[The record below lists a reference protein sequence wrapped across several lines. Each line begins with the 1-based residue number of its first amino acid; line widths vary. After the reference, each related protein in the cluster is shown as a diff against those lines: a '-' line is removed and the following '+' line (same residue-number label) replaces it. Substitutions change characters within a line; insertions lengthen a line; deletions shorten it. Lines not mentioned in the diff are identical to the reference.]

1 MRHSLEPGFYFY
13 FFWRGGYFLGGL
25 AADCLKNANASWWL
39 GAAGQECRYWYM
51 YKHYLQLQKPTPRY
65 HDLRVHP
72 YARFKTNKPKDV
84 LDAPAQDASCGGSGS
99 VVGFSTNMLEAGKEN
114 VGGIG
119 TRQEC
124 GDALP
129 RCNLACGLRLRL
141 RLRLRVAPH
150 THLTSPRFPSSRPV
164 SYPYALVGGLAFHA
178 PPVRLATLSYSLAPE
193 LGESCT
199 AW

>member
-39 GAAGQECRYWYM
+39 GTAGQECRYWYM

-84 LDAPAQDASCGGSGS
+84 LETPAQDASCGGSGS

-141 RLRLRVAPH
+141 RVAPH
-150 THLTSPRFPSSRPV
+150 TPHLTSLSLV
-164 SYPYALVGGLAFHA
+164 SPCILPLCLGWRLGLAFRVL
-178 PPVRLATLSYSLAPE
+178 PVRLATLSYSLAPE

>member
-1 MRHSLEPGFYFY
+1 
-13 FFWRGGYFLGGL
+13 
-25 AADCLKNANASWWL
+25 
-39 GAAGQECRYWYM
+39 M
-51 YKHYLQLQKPTPRY
+51 YKHYLQLQKRT
-65 HDLRVHP
+65 HATTISA

-84 LDAPAQDASCGGSGS
+84 LDTPAQDASCGGSGS

-141 RLRLRVAPH
+141 RH
-150 THLTSPRFPSSRPV
+150 THTSPH
-164 SYPYALVGGLAFHA
+164 LAF
-178 PPVRLATLSYSLAPE
+178 PRLARCYPTLMPWLEAW
-193 LGESCT
+193 LGFPRAAGTSGHAIVFPRSRAEGKVVQRGN
-199 AW
+199 

>member
-1 MRHSLEPGFYFY
+1 MQVCG
-13 FFWRGGYFLGGL
+13 LGRR
-25 AADCLKNANASWWL
+25 ARNADIGICINIIYSYRNATL
-39 GAAGQECRYWYM
+39 
-51 YKHYLQLQKPTPRY
+51 RY

-72 YARFKTNKPKDV
+72 YARFKTDKPKDV
-84 LDAPAQDASCGGSGS
+84 LVTLAQDVSCGGSGS

-129 RCNLACGLRLRL
+129 RCNLASVGCGCGCGLR
-141 RLRLRVAPH
+141 H

-164 SYPYALVGGLAFHA
+164 LSFPYALVGGLAWLST
-178 PPVRLATLSYSLAPE
+178 RRQLATPSYSLARFPSWGE
-193 LGESCT
+193 LYNVVTSWHATVEDATHISG
-199 AW
+199 

>member
-1 MRHSLEPGFYFY
+1 
-13 FFWRGGYFLGGL
+13 
-25 AADCLKNANASWWL
+25 
-39 GAAGQECRYWYM
+39 M

-65 HDLRVHP
+65 HNLRVHP

-84 LDAPAQDASCGGSGS
+84 LETPAQDASCGGSGS

-141 RLRLRVAPH
+141 RVAPH

-164 SYPYALVGGLAFHA
+164 LSYPYALVGGLAWLSARCRYVWPRYRIPSLPSWGKAVQRGNWLACSSRGCYAHGKLSLFA
-178 PPVRLATLSYSLAPE
+178 SVIRRPRRLL
-193 LGESCT
+193 
-199 AW
+199 